1 MAALAQKPDYNCYR
15 PSAGLIVR
23 DLQVLPEDDAAG
35 GIVVSQWY
43 SVSGSQI
50 ERD

>member
-1 MAALAQKPDYNCYR
+1 MLDARAERYNCYR
-15 PSAGLIVR
+15 SSAGLIVR